1 MARPRIVSNAFS
13 EIGPGQDQWHDVCG
27 FATNISIFRFFRFIF
42 WNFCYSFPM
51 SELPMNELF
60 GALKPL
66 ALLEAV
72 AGMPHPATLAEL
84 AVSVGVPKPT
94 MHRWLSSLEAAGLLQ
109 RTLDGRRFELAPRSS
124 RLAFSIL
131 GNRPGGTIRHEIL
144 QRVVEEVGEACNLT
158 VLDGTQVTYLDRVES
173 EWPLRISFRQ
183 GSKVPAYCSASGK
196 LFLALMPPAKRD
208 LLLHQIP
215 LERLTDNTITNK
227 SELLKELTEIR
238 RNGYALD
245 REEFLSGLVCLA
257 APIFQKKGR
266 SRACV
271 AALAIQAPVTRMS
284 QSDILTQLP
293 VLQKAAETLAI
304 TLTE

>member
-1 MARPRIVSNAFS
+1 MTDCLLQQISQFCIFFVSYFG
-13 EIGPGQDQWHDVCG
+13 I
-27 FATNISIFRFFRFIF
+27 FAI
-42 WNFCYSFPM
+42 
-51 SELPMNELF
+51 ELGMNDLF
-60 GALKPL
+60 GALKPIG
-66 ALLEAV
+66 LLETV
-72 AGMPHPATLAEL
+72 AGMARPATLAEL
-84 AVSVGVPKPT
+84 AASVGVPKPT
-94 MHRWLSSLEAAGLLQ
+94 MHRWLASLETAGLLQ

-131 GNRPGGTIRHEIL
+131 GNRPGGTVRHEIL
-144 QRVVEEVGEACNLT
+144 QRIVQEVGEACNLT

-173 EWPLRISFRQ
+173 EWPLRISFQQ

-196 LFLALMPPAKRD
+196 LFLALMRPAKRE

-215 LERLTDNTITNK
+215 LERLTDNTITDR
-227 SELLKELTEIR
+227 SGFLKELAEIR

-257 APIFQKKGR
+257 VPVFQKNGR

-284 QSDILTQLP
+284 HSDILTKLP
-293 VLQKAAETLAI
+293 VLRNAAEMLAA